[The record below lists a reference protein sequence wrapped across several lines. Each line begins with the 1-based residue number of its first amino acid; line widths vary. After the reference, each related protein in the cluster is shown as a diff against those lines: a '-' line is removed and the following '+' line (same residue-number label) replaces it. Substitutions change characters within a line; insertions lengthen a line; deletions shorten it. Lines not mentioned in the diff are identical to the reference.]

1 MKKHTFLTGLL
12 RWIVAGVFIFSG
24 FVKAVDPWGTAI
36 KFGEYFN
43 AFGMGWLSGAEYAF
57 SILLSASEMLLGF
70 CLLFRI
76 REKSVTTLLT
86 ILLGF
91 FTLLTFV
98 LALWNP
104 VADCGCFGD
113 FVKLTNWQTFFKNV
127 ILLLFTVV
135 LWRTAWKQPF
145 RQHNRYAS
153 TVEWSM
159 IFFFGLLSSGIG
171 LYSLRHLPPID
182 FLPFRIGVNIPSQ
195 LEGYGNDTQTT
206 LIYKDRTTGQQR
218 EFDLADTTWYDT
230 LRWEYVDTR
239 IEERMPSRRP
249 AIADFSV
256 FDSDGDHATAL
267 LASPREVFLIVMTRT
282 EEGLRA
288 RCRER
293 MEEVV
298 RYAARHGYPAVCV
311 TTSPLPEG
319 GLIALGERGVPVY
332 NIDPTTLKTMIRAR
346 TGLVLLK
353 EGIVLGKWNCRDI
366 PRFDSLYGD
375 RTVLEAVVER
385 SAESGRAWLLGTLL
399 VALALAYVVFT
410 AHRRKR

>member
-159 IFFFGLLSSGIG
+159 IFFFGLLSSGCPV
-171 LYSLRHLPPID
+171 LR
-182 FLPFRIGVNIPSQ
+182 
-195 LEGYGNDTQTT
+195 
-206 LIYKDRTTGQQR
+206 
-218 EFDLADTTWYDT
+218 
-230 LRWEYVDTR
+230 
-239 IEERMPSRRP
+239 
-249 AIADFSV
+249 
-256 FDSDGDHATAL
+256 
-267 LASPREVFLIVMTRT
+267 
-282 EEGLRA
+282 
-288 RCRER
+288 
-293 MEEVV
+293 
-298 RYAARHGYPAVCV
+298 
-311 TTSPLPEG
+311 
-319 GLIALGERGVPVY
+319 
-332 NIDPTTLKTMIRAR
+332 
-346 TGLVLLK
+346 
-353 EGIVLGKWNCRDI
+353 
-366 PRFDSLYGD
+366 
-375 RTVLEAVVER
+375 
-385 SAESGRAWLLGTLL
+385 
-399 VALALAYVVFT
+399 
-410 AHRRKR
+410 